1 MAAAFAAL
9 ANGDPRTPRPT
20 PTAPAV
26 IWGGDGRIAFS
37 LRGVA
42 LWSDGATLHTV
53 DAPGLRALLWRNE
66 EHGAMIAAHGTLRT
80 THDGG
85 ATWRDVP
92 LGDAAPLDL
101 SSDGG
106 ALVVTTSEG
115 RRTLRDDGTL
125 APTAPPLALRASPCA
140 TLLSVPASVH
150 SLFERGYTRVDAARA
165 ECVTP
170 PTEPASWEP
179 PTVVVHLPRAGGPD
193 QMESWVTPRGRPA
206 PLGPPRTLT
215 VVNTVG
221 VPALVSATRPGD
233 PSTGH
238 PMTLAWRG
246 EDERGAF
253 SVRISI
259 TAPREIPVTASWRLV
274 AATRAGLLVEA
285 AAVADGTTPNAD
297 IDLTQCPPDL
307 FWFSAA
313 GERRLHVTPAG
324 DEHPVGLALPDGGA
338 VVLWRDEPRVHE
350 DSCEGATVAAPPGES
365 VVLHLDASGG
375 VVARRN
381 VFTSGARRPLIGLGQ
396 SGERWG
402 AVVADGAALT
412 LLPLDGG
419 SVPFGAWSLGDTARA
434 CGATVGDRLHL
445 LGGMT
450 DEHDDDLAVTIG
462 PQGDGPNFAEPR
474 LLTLE
479 RAGGGACVRRVWGV
493 QRLYDTADEDT
504 GEDPGERFG
513 AVRFTARGG
522 RLVGPF
528 DDGRRIANVSVTL
541 SDRIGFMQDI

>member
-1 MAAAFAAL
+1 
-9 ANGDPRTPRPT
+9 
-20 PTAPAV
+20 
-26 IWGGDGRIAFS
+26 
-37 LRGVA
+37 
-42 LWSDGATLHTV
+42 
-53 DAPGLRALLWRNE
+53 
-66 EHGAMIAAHGTLRT
+66 
-80 THDGG
+80 
-85 ATWRDVP
+85 
-92 LGDAAPLDL
+92 
-101 SSDGG
+101 
-106 ALVVTTSEG
+106 
-115 RRTLRDDGTL
+115 
-125 APTAPPLALRASPCA
+125 
-140 TLLSVPASVH
+140 VH

-170 PTEPASWEP
+170 PAEPASWEP
-179 PTVVVHLPRAGGPD
+179 PSVVAHLPRAGGPD
-193 QMESWVTPRGRPA
+193 EMASWVTPRGRPA

-215 VVNTVG
+215 VVNTAG

-285 AAVADGTTPNAD
+285 AAARDGTTPNAD
-297 IDLTQCPPDL
+297 IDLNQCPPDL

-313 GERRLHVTPAG
+313 GERRLHVTSAG
-324 DEHPVGLALPDGGA
+324 EDHPVGLALPDGGA
-338 VVLWRDEPRVHE
+338 VVLWRDQPRFHE

-365 VVLHLDASGG
+365 VVLHLDASGT
-375 VVARRN
+375 VLARRN
-381 VFTSGARRPLIGLGQ
+381 VFTSGARRPLVGLGQ
-396 SGERWG
+396 AGERWG
-402 AVVADGAALT
+402 AVVADGASLT

-450 DEHDDDLAVTIG
+450 DEYDHDLAVTIG
-462 PQGDGPNFAEPR
+462 PQGDGPDFAEPR

-479 RAGGGACVRRVWGV
+479 RVGERACVRRVWGV
-493 QRLYDTADEDT
+493 QRLYDPADEDT

-513 AVRFTARGG
+513 AARFTARDG
-522 RLVGPF
+522 RLAGPF